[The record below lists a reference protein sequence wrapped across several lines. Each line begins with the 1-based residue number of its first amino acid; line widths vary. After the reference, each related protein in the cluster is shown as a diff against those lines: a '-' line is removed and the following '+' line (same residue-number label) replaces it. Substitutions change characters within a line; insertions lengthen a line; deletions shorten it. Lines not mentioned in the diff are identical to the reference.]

1 MDNTTVYKCPNCGGS
16 LEYNA
21 ETHILHCEDV
31 YKRQALKSLQTDRM

>member
-21 ETHILHCEDV
+21 EDV
-31 YKRQALKSLQTDRM
+31 YKRQEINS